1 MSAADLAVTVLVVD
15 DDGLLRDIAAA
26 TLEGA
31 GFTVH
36 TAASGDAAVAVC
48 ARQMPDIVLLDV
60 EMPDGDGY
68 QACTNIRAL
77 PGGRDVPIVMGTG
90 LDDPMSINLA
100 YDAGATDFVVKPLN
114 WPLLVHRIRYVL
126 RGARTI
132 EALRV
137 SEQQNAALLKA
148 IPDGLLLVNANGVI
162 EHCFN
167 PVAGLHEGAAAQHTI
182 DMIPKAAQGRAM
194 EC

>member
-77 PGGRDVPIVMGTG
+77 PERPRRADRHGDR
-90 LDDPMSINLA
+90 
-100 YDAGATDFVVKPLN
+100 
-114 WPLLVHRIRYVL
+114 
-126 RGARTI
+126 AR
-132 EALRV
+132 
-137 SEQQNAALLKA
+137 
-148 IPDGLLLVNANGVI
+148 
-162 EHCFN
+162 
-167 PVAGLHEGAAAQHTI
+167 
-182 DMIPKAAQGRAM
+182 
-194 EC
+194 